1 MKQLNKA
8 NESRNTF
15 TSVDKSLSSKTTEDF
30 KCEFLNS
37 IGGRWNRWGALAP
50 NHLPSS
56 YKVDWTENSKKI
68 VSPEWTGA

>member
-37 IGGRWNRWGALAP
+37 IGGR
-50 NHLPSS
+50 
-56 YKVDWTENSKKI
+56 
-68 VSPEWTGA
+68 